1 MLDFSEKWDKDKR
14 SDFVNSQ
21 PGESRLDKYIEAY
34 VQVENAMHE
43 LLWMDS
49 FEGKLQQQVNAQECQ
64 DRISASIACL
74 IVRKRCSVKDG
85 YLVLDNP

>member
-1 MLDFSEKWDKDKR
+1 MLDFSKKWDKDKR
-14 SDFVNSQ
+14 SDFVDSQ

-34 VQVENAMHE
+34 VQVENTMHE
-43 LLWMDS
+43 LFWMDS

-64 DRISASIACL
+64 DRIGSSIAYL
-74 IVRKRCSVKDG
+74 IVHKRCSVKDG